1 MTNDPFH
8 YPPELLN
15 LLIDAIPRLCRSKQD
30 VLLFFQGCGVSESL
44 MADVR
49 VTLAQDP
56 QGIGKYQITRTI
68 LTRLNQQRDA
78 YLGPRREVVKR
89 VVEFEDFSTCWPQ
102 DQLMAKGLVA
112 EIRRVVNVKDSFTRM
127 QRERDAERQKHM
139 AQRQAEAAAVQKR
152 RQQLDEIR
160 HDLALL
166 FTESDPHRRG
176 KLLESVLNRLFAVEG
191 ILVREAFTL
200 VGDQGEGVIEQI
212 DGAIE
217 LDGNVYLVEA
227 KWWNQPLGAGATAQ
241 HLVRVY
247 SRGDVKG
254 LFISASG
261 YTEPAITAHRQA
273 LAQKVVV
280 LCELREL
287 VILLEQGGELK
298 DLLRKKERVAVLE
311 RNPFHQPLIG
321 AR

>member
-1 MTNDPFH
+1 
-8 YPPELLN
+8 
-15 LLIDAIPRLCRSKQD
+15 
-30 VLLFFQGCGVSESL
+30 
-44 MADVR
+44 
-49 VTLAQDP
+49 
-56 QGIGKYQITRTI
+56 
-68 LTRLNQQRDA
+68 
-78 YLGPRREVVKR
+78 
-89 VVEFEDFSTCWPQ
+89 
-102 DQLMAKGLVA
+102 
-112 EIRRVVNVKDSFTRM
+112 VKDSFTRM
-127 QRERDAERQKHM
+127 HHERDAERKMHV
-139 AQRQAEAAAVQKR
+139 AQRQAEAAAVQRR

-160 HDLALL
+160 RDLALL
-166 FTESDPHRRG
+166 FTESNPHRRG

-261 YTEPAITAHRQA
+261 SGPRRSLVMGPMFGSLRTTLRSRPV
-273 LAQKVVV
+273 QKQCSPLRGCVV
-280 LCELREL
+280 
-287 VILLEQGGELK
+287 
-298 DLLRKKERVAVLE
+298 
-311 RNPFHQPLIG
+311 
-321 AR
+321 

>member
-1 MTNDPFH
+1 VITDT
-8 YPPELLN
+8 
-15 LLIDAIPRLCRSKQD
+15 
-30 VLLFFQGCGVSESL
+30 
-44 MADVR
+44 DVR
-49 VTLAQDP
+49 VMLAQDP
-56 QGIGKYQITRTI
+56 QAIGKYQITRTI

-127 QRERDAERQKHM
+127 QHERETERQRHVT
-139 AQRQAEAAAVQKR
+139 QRQAEAAAIQQR
-152 RQQLDEIR
+152 RKQLEDIR
-160 HDLALL
+160 RDLARL
-166 FTESDPHRRG
+166 FTEPNPHRRG
-176 KLLESVLNRLFAVEG
+176 KLFESVLNSLFAVEG

-247 SRGDVKG
+247 SRGDVRG

-261 YTEPAITAHRQA
+261 YSEPAITAHRQA
-273 LAQKVVV
+273 LVQKVVV
-280 LCELREL
+280 LCDLREL
-287 VILLEQGGELK
+287 VLLLEQDGDLK
-298 DLLRKKERVAVLE
+298 DLLRKKERMAVLE
-311 RNPFHQPLIG
+311 RNPLHQPL
-321 AR
+321 AST